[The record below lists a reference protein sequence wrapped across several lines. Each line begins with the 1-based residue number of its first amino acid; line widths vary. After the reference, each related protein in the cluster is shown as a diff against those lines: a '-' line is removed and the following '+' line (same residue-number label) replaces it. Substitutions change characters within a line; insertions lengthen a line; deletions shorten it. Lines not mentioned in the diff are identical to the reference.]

1 VKATITHLTPVSEWP
16 EYFTVKETCAILR
29 TSKNVVY
36 AAVKS
41 GQLPSR
47 CFAGHLIRIPRSAL
61 IQGLSAEVKG

>member
-1 VKATITHLTPVSEWP
+1 MKPTITHLTPVSEWP
-16 EYFTVKETCAILR
+16 EYFTVKETCVLLR

-47 CFAGHLIRIPRSAL
+47 RFAGQLIRIPRSAL
-61 IQGLSAEVKG
+61 LQGLSEEVKG

>member
-1 VKATITHLTPVSEWP
+1 MKPTITHLTPVSEWP
-16 EYFTVKETCAILR
+16 EYFTVKETCAILH

-61 IQGLSAEVKG
+61 LQSMTEEAK